1 MTEFEKKLRAMRLSG
16 DTEHIPEGFP
26 TFNQLDEL
34 SQKVLTSRI
43 KTKAFEEASQDDIAL
58 CVVAEMAEKYD
69 MAPIDQVYLH
79 ECIKGL
85 MGIAKMEAAE
95 EEILVGIGKCLKLGI
110 SKMKIN
116 QFVSSALFGD
126 N

>member
-16 DTEHIPEGFP
+16 DIENIPEGFP

-43 KTKAFEEASQDDIAL
+43 KTKAFEEASHDDIAL

-79 ECIKGL
+79 
-85 MGIAKMEAAE
+85 
-95 EEILVGIGKCLKLGI
+95 
-110 SKMKIN
+110 
-116 QFVSSALFGD
+116 
-126 N
+126 